1 MNEKVLSTLEFDKIL
16 KRLGDKCYSESAKSR
31 SLALRPYD
39 SIGKVETAQ
48 SETEEALKLIFSR
61 GSLSFRGLKDVK
73 RSIKRAVSGGALSI
87 RELLD
92 MVLLLEI
99 TDRVKKYP
107 ENEGETRTILTDK
120 FEGLTPEPALV
131 KAIRSCI
138 VDEETIADDA
148 SPELFS
154 LRRKKKKAADSIHT
168 TLQNLIRGQ
177 LKSYLME
184 PVITMR
190 GDRYCVPVKAEY
202 RSTVSGMVHDMS
214 STGSTVFIEPAAV
227 VELNNSIRQYELQE
241 KAEIEKILMS
251 LSEQCAG
258 EAEFIDADYDILTE
272 LDLIFARAELALDM
286 NAQRP
291 LFNTGEIIKLRQARH
306 PLLDEKKAVPID
318 IRLGEDFDLLI
329 VTGPNTGGK
338 TVALKTVG
346 LLELMGLSGLHIPA
360 ADRSE
365 LSFFKEIYADIGDE
379 QSIEQS
385 LSTFSSH
392 ITNVVKI
399 LHDANITSL
408 CLFDELGAGTDPT
421 EGAALAEAVLSYLH
435 KRSIRTIATTHY
447 AELKEYAL
455 TTNWVENA
463 CCEFDVA
470 TLKPTYRILVGVPG
484 KSNAFVISQRLGMPQ
499 HIIDNAARLM
509 NEEDKR
515 LETLMSNLEESRQ
528 ELEKE
533 KRELEKQ
540 LNDTRSLNGRLRSK
554 ENKLEESREKLLSKA
569 KEEAREL
576 LAQAKETADETIK
589 YMQKFAS
596 ADALREAEKAR
607 SRVREELKAATGSG
621 KHLKAFDE
629 VPRETEEYAGARAK
643 GHKTLT
649 EKDIKIGDEVKI
661 VSQDLKGMI
670 KTLPDKK
677 GFLSVQCGIISNK
690 VHISDLILVGQS
702 ARQAGSSIH
711 SLGHAKS
718 ISPELMLIGMKAD
731 EARASL
737 EAYLDDAYLSHL
749 GQVRIVHGKGSGI
762 LRDMVH
768 SYVKRVK
775 YVSEYRLGEF
785 GEGDSG
791 VTIVR
796 FKD

>member
-16 KRLGDKCYSESAKSR
+16 KRLEDKCYSESAKDKAR
-31 SLALRPYD
+31 ALRPYD
-39 SIGKVETAQ
+39 NVTQVETAQ
-48 SETEEALKLIFSR
+48 TETEEALKLMFSR
-61 GSLSFRGLKDVK
+61 GSLSFRGIRPVK
-73 RSIKRAVSGGALSI
+73 QSVKRAVSGGVLSA
-87 RELLD
+87 RELLNI
-92 MVLLLEI
+92 VLFLEN
-99 TDRVKKYP
+99 TERVKKYP
-107 ENEGETRTILTDK
+107 EEISENHTILSDK
-120 FEGLTPEPALV
+120 FDGLISESALV
-131 KAIRSCI
+131 KTIRSCI

-148 SPELFS
+148 SAEL
-154 LRRKKKKAADSIHT
+154 LNIRRKKKKAADSIHS

-184 PVITMR
+184 SVITMR

-202 RSTVSGMVHDMS
+202 KSSVAGMVHDMS
-214 STGSTVFIEPAAV
+214 STGSTIFIEPAAV

-241 KAEIEKILMS
+241 KAEIERILKM
-251 LSEQCAG
+251 LSEKCAE
-258 EAEFIDADYDILTE
+258 EAEYINADYDIMVG
-272 LDLIFARAELALDM
+272 LDLIFARAELAMDM

-291 LFNTGEIIKLRQARH
+291 LFNTGEVIKLRQARH
-306 PLLDEKKAVPID
+306 PLLDPKKAVPID
-318 IRLGEDFDLLI
+318 IHLGESFDLLI

-463 CCEFDVA
+463 CCEFDVVS
-470 TLKPTYRILVGVPG
+470 LKPTYRILVGVPG
-484 KSNAFVISQRLGMPQ
+484 KSNAFVISQRLGMPG
-499 HIIDNAARLM
+499 HIIENATRLM

-533 KRELEKQ
+533 KKELEKQ
-540 LNDTRSLNGRLRSK
+540 LNDTKSLNGRLKSK
-554 ENKLEESREKLLSKA
+554 ENKLEESREKLLAKA
-569 KEEAREL
+569 RDEAKEL
-576 LAQAKETADETIK
+576 LAGAKETADETIK

-607 SRVREELKAATGSG
+607 SKVREDLKAVEST
-621 KHLKAFDE
+621 KRQLKDIDEIGFDGD
-629 VPRETEEYAGARAK
+629 EYGGARAK

-670 KTLPDKK
+670 RSLPDKK
-677 GFLSVQCGIISNK
+677 GFLSVQCGIINNK
-690 VHISDLILVGQS
+690 VHISDLILVSQNAKS
-702 ARQAGSSIH
+702 GSVSH
-711 SLGHAKS
+711 SLGHAGS
-718 ISPELMLIGMKAD
+718 ISPELMLIGMKSD
-731 EARASL
+731 EARTAL

-768 SYVKRVK
+768 SYVKKVK

>member
-1 MNEKVLSTLEFDKIL
+1 MNDKVLSTLEFDKIL
-16 KRLGDKCYSESAKSR
+16 KRLGDKCYSDKAREA
-31 SLALRPYD
+31 SLSLRPYD
-39 SIGKVETAQ
+39 SIVKVETAQ
-48 SETEEALKLIFSR
+48 SETEEALKYIFSR
-61 GSLSFRGLKDVK
+61 GSLSLRGVREVK
-73 RSIKRAVSGGALSI
+73 PSVKRAVSGGALSI
-87 RELLD
+87 RELLNIA
-92 MVLLLEI
+92 LLLEI
-99 TDRVKKYP
+99 AARVKKYP
-107 ENEGETRTILTDK
+107 GETDNSRNVLSDR
-120 FEGLTPEPALV
+120 FEGLTPAPALV
-131 KAIRSCI
+131 KSIRECI

-148 SPELFS
+148 SPELSS

-190 GDRYCVPVKAEY
+190 GDRYCVPVKVEY
-202 RSTVSGMVHDMS
+202 RTTVSGMVHDMS

-227 VELNNSIRQYELQE
+227 VELNNSIRQYELEE
-241 KAEIEKILMS
+241 KAEIDRILMR
-251 LSEQCAG
+251 LTEKCAE
-258 EAEFIDADYDILTE
+258 EAEFINADQDVLTE
-272 LDLIFARAELALDM
+272 LDIIFARAELALEM

-291 LFNTGEIIKLRQARH
+291 VFNTGEIIQLRQARH
-306 PLLDEKKAVPID
+306 PLLDAKKAVPID
-318 IRLGEDFDLLI
+318 ICLGESFDLLI

-470 TLKPTYRILVGVPG
+470 TLRPTYRILVGVPG
-484 KSNAFVISQRLGMPQ
+484 KSNAFVISQRLGMPE
-499 HIIDNAARLM
+499 HIIKNAEKLM

-515 LETLMSNLEESRQ
+515 LENLMSNLEESRQ

-540 LNDTRSLNGRLRSK
+540 LNDTKSLNGRLRSK
-554 ENKLEESREKLLSKA
+554 ENKLEESREKLLAKAREEA
-569 KEEAREL
+569 KEL
-576 LAQAKETADETIK
+576 LSEAKETADETIK
-589 YMQKFAS
+589 HMQKYAS
-596 ADALREAEKAR
+596 ADMLREAEKAR
-607 SRVREELKAATGSG
+607 TKVRESLKKATGTA
-621 KHLKAFDE
+621 KHLKDF
-629 VPRETEEYAGARAK
+629 EEENPEAEEFGGARAK
-643 GHKTLT
+643 GHRTLT
-649 EKDIKIGDEVKI
+649 DKDIKIGDEVRI

-670 KTLPDKK
+670 KSLPDKK
-677 GFLSVQCGIISNK
+677 GFLSVQCGIMNNR
-690 VHISDLILVGQS
+690 VHISDLILSGQS
-702 ARQAGSSIH
+702 AKSSSVLH
-711 SLGHAKS
+711 SLGHTKS
-718 ISPELMLIGMKAD
+718 ISPELMLIGMTAD

-737 EAYLDDAYLSHL
+737 EAYLDDAYLSHI

-768 SYVKRVK
+768 SYVRKVK

-791 VTIVR
+791 VTIIR